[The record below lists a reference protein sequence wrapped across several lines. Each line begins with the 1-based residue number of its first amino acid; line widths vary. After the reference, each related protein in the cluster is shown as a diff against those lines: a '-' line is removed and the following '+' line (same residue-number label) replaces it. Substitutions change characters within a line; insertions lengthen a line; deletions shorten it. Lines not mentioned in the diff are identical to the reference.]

1 MSTVAHSGSLAWQPP
16 KLPVWRFTVDEYL
29 RLMEAGIFSEPEKV
43 ELLEGLMVP
52 KMTRN
57 ARHDLALELADE
69 VIRPLLPADWR
80 LRVQSALV
88 TPDSVPEPDI
98 AAVRGHARS
107 RGGRHPRAQECGL
120 LIEVAE
126 ASLDRDRTDKG
137 RLYANAAIPYYW
149 ILNLIDNCLEVYS
162 QPTGPD
168 ADPRYLRREDFAAK
182 DYVPLVLDGQEIAKI
197 GVADLLP

>member
-98 AAVRGHARS
+98 AAVRGHALRFQIAGRAGFGGGDGEFPVS
-107 RGGRHPRAQECGL
+107 RHTGALAEYQDVPDLGTDIDRPGR
-120 LIEVAE
+120 
-126 ASLDRDRTDKG
+126 
-137 RLYANAAIPYYW
+137 
-149 ILNLIDNCLEVYS
+149 
-162 QPTGPD
+162 
-168 ADPRYLRREDFAAK
+168 
-182 DYVPLVLDGQEIAKI
+182 
-197 GVADLLP
+197 

>member
-1 MSTVAHSGSLAWQPP
+1 MTTMAQSASLAWQPP
-16 KLPVWRFTVDEYL
+16 TLPVWRFTVDEYL
-29 RLMEAGIFSEPEKV
+29 RLIEAGILSEPEKV
-43 ELLEGLMVP
+43 ELLEGLVVP

-69 VIRPLLPADWR
+69 VIRPTLPAGWR
-80 LRVQSALV
+80 LRIQSALI

-107 RGGRHPRAQECGL
+107 RGGRHPTSQECGL
-120 LIEVAE
+120 LIEVSE

-137 RLYANAAIPYYW
+137 RLYANAAIANYW
-149 ILNLIDNCLEVYS
+149 ILNLIDNCVEVYS

-168 ADPRYLRREDFAAK
+168 LNPRYLRRDDFAAT
-182 DYVPLVLDGQEIAKI
+182 DCVPLVLDGQEIAKI
-197 GVADLLP
+197 RVADLLP